1 MNMKKVYIETMG
13 CQMNKSDTE
22 RMLGILSN
30 FDYDEVDNPKEADLL
45 MVNTCSIRQLSEDKA
60 FSLLGAWGKRKKDN
74 PNLKIGICGCVAQQK
89 AEKIFKR
96 APYVDFVLGTHNIYK
111 LPEIIKAV
119 NNGDKVCEC
128 TETHQTADTRGFG
141 IKRAKTVNAWINIT
155 EGCNNFCTYCII
167 PYIRGRSRSR
177 DMEDAVQEAYAL
189 SKFYPEIVVTG
200 IDLSSY
206 KHNGKN
212 ALGEL
217 LYALK
222 DLPCRIRIGSL
233 EVGVVTHEFLQSISK
248 MNNLAPHFHL
258 SLQSGSDVVLKKMNR
273 HYTAKE
279 YLQKVKMIRKYFPN
293 ANITTDVIVGFCGEG
308 EKEFRQTYKLC
319 KKAKFGFI
327 HIFPYSQKTGTVAD
341 RWQDIDAS
349 VKKDRVHRLE
359 KLQAKLTKNY
369 VKKYIGKCLEV
380 ICEDIEDEYLVG
392 YTENYIKVYLSDK
405 SLKGKVKVKLTS
417 IYKEGAKGEKNG

>member
-1 MNMKKVYIETMG
+1 MKQKKKICFINLGCKVNKYENDCMARICEEAGYQIVDKNQTPDYFVINSCAVTNESEKKSRQYVGKLVKLSPNAKVVVVG
-13 CQMNKSDTE
+13 CASQHNPQQFEGKKNVICVSGNFNKSN
-22 RMLGILSN
+22 ILSYLKGGKGN
-30 FDYDEVDNPKEADLL
+30 FEQTKDYDGPTNPYITQTRAY
-45 MVNTCSIRQLSEDKA
+45 
-60 FSLLGAWGKRKKDN
+60 
-74 PNLKIGICGCVAQQK
+74 LKVQ
-89 AEKIFKR
+89 
-96 APYVDFVLGTHNIYK
+96 D
-111 LPEIIKAV
+111 
-119 NNGDKVCEC
+119 
-128 TETHQTADTRGFG
+128 
-141 IKRAKTVNAWINIT
+141 
-155 EGCNNFCTYCII
+155 GCNNFCTYCII

-222 DLPCRIRIGSL
+222 DLPSRIRIGSL
-233 EVGVVTHEFLQSISK
+233 EVGVVTDEFLQTISK
-248 MNNLAPHFHL
+248 LNNLAPHFHL

-392 YTENYIKVYLSDK
+392 YTENYIKVYLSDT